1 MIALAYYCYL
11 LLLLVRSYPLLLL
24 LQAAGSRVALS
35 EVSVRTHSAPGAL
48 GGGGDGGGG
57 GGAVV
62 VDQHG
67 SEGAAPTPNPNLDP
81 NPESNPNP
89 NSELALPQPQP
100 LPLPGA
106 PVGGEADADLLL
118 WEVAPM

>member
-1 MIALAYYCYL
+1 MAL
-11 LLLLVRSYPLLLL
+11 R
-24 LQAAGSRVALS
+24 

-48 GGGGDGGGG
+48 GGGDGGGD
-57 GGAVV
+57 GAVV

-67 SEGAAPTPNPNLDP
+67 SEGAAPIPNPNLDP

-89 NSELALPQPQP
+89 NPELALPQPQP

-118 WEVAPM
+118 WEVAPK